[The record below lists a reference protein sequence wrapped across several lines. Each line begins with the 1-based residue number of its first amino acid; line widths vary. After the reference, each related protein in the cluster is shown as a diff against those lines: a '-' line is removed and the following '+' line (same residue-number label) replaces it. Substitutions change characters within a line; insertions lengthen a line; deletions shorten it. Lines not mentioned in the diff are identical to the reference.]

1 MDNKCLFKSEKCG
14 AFKKLNDDQ
23 LYYISNLNE
32 STKAHLIKLKV
43 LLKKHKEEL
52 VTEKLLIESRSGIE
66 IKDGTS
72 CICSYHRYISISFS
86 LGCNVFCMFFVMCAH
101 FFIFIKHDYFM
112 KYKTQNAEIL
122 YNKLERNIARLK
134 FRKNNLIN

>member
-32 STKAHLIKLKV
+32 STKAHLIKLK
-43 LLKKHKEEL
+43 LLKKRKEEL

-72 CICSYHRYISISFS
+72 CICSYHRYLFPS
-86 LGCNVFCMFFVMCAH
+86 LGCNCILHVFCNVCTFFY
-101 FFIFIKHDYFM
+101 FIKHDYFM

-134 FRKNNLIN
+134 FRKNNLILNNP